1 MSINMVN
8 AKLKYSSKFATCLY
22 KGYLVEAGEIV
33 QVPTSTF
40 DGLSIPTV
48 HGGGWDVSSGASV
61 HADTGA
67 KNIYD
72 IVVDKV

>member
-1 MSINMVN
+1 MSINTVD
-8 AKLKYSSKFATCLY
+8 ARLKYSSKFETYLH

-33 QVPTSTF
+33 QVPATTF

-48 HGGGWDVSSGASV
+48 HGGGWDVSSGTSV